1 MSAGGIRRPV
11 QIEEFKTAISD
22 MSTEEL
28 AHLKQEIENSI
39 LHLNRSN
46 ARLNKYV
53 AKLEGKAKA
62 EEEDDDDEE
71 LQNIEEGDLQLYHDS
86 LRENEILLKN
96 YNERLEALHQENVY
110 RTSGGNKPS
119 S

>member
-39 LHLNRSN
+39 SHLNRSN

-62 EEEDDDDEE
+62 VEEEDEDDEE

-110 RTSGGNKPS
+110 RASGGKPS